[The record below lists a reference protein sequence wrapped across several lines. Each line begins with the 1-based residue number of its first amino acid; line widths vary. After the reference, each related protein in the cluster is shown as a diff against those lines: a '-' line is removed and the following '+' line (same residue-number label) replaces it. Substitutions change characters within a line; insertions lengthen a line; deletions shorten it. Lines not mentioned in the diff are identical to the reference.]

1 MCQFYLSLRFMF
13 VLSCFKIE
21 LYFLK
26 RERDL
31 REKNNSNKI
40 QSFLKIYIQTNNI
53 RISIEVGIEWRGER
67 GEFKQVL
74 FIYILCVGN
83 INTAVRSI
91 FSVNVLLWENIK
103 RWRNSVFAT
112 TPNLSPRYL
121 CNLMVPTSRFFFKL
135 MLFDPTEYKIWNIK
149 GLQHRVAK
157 I

>member
-1 MCQFYLSLRFMF
+1 ML
-13 VLSCFKIE
+13 VLFFIEIYVCFE
-21 LYFLK
+21 LFQNRIVFLK
-26 RERDL
+26 ERK
-31 REKNNSNKI
+31 RFEGKKNSNEI

-135 MLFDPTEYKIWNIK
+135 MLFDTTEYKTWK
-149 GLQHRVAK
+149 VKDLQDRFAK
-157 I
+157 L